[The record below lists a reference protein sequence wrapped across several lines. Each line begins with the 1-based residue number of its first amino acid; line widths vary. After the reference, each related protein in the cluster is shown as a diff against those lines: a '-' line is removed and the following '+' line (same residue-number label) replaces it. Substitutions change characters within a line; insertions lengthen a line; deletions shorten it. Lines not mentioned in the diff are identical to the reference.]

1 MRWKGGKGKPQI
13 DVRALG
19 PGEAWADFFGS
30 SLMERRKQE
39 EILYWFQDFRKI
51 K

>member
-1 MRWKGGKGKPQI
+1 MEGGKGKPQI
-13 DVRALG
+13 DVRGLG

-30 SLMERRKQE
+30 SLMERRTQE
-39 EILYWFQDFRKI
+39 EKLYWFQDFGKI